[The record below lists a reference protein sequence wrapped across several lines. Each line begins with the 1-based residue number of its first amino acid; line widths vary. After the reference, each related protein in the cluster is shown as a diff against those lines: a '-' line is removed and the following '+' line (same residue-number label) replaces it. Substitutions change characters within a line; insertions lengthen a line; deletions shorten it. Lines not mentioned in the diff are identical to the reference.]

1 MKITTHTAL
10 RLRALAAC
18 MIAFSVTAPA
28 LKAEPAVTRV
38 DKLEKENQDLKNR
51 LDALEAAAKKE
62 GLVPSASEPPLTVKA
77 MSDIT
82 ISGFAS
88 ASYFYDTTNPTTDP
102 AGPSPAGHK
111 SINGDLWN
119 SHNQFTINK
128 VKLTLASKPVEQ
140 SGEKFEAGFK
150 TSLIFGEDAKYVN
163 TGSGKGYDALREAY
177 VEANIPVG
185 NGLVVKAGQLIS
197 LLNFESGDGGAANP
211 NFSQGYQWW
220 YTGNGPSAGVQLNYK
235 WCDMVSTTARI
246 QNGLYAG
253 STDGNGFKT
262 FMASVDI
269 KPDAKTGI
277 SVIGF
282 AGREG
287 ASSQDYLKG
296 ASIIASRQVA
306 EKYNINVATE
316 LDYFNQET
324 TGKSDGN
331 AYSAGGWVWADLTSK
346 VGVALRADYISDGDN
361 VGGSLLGLA
370 TPSGKD
376 LSSLTLTL
384 NIKPIPSFKFQPEI
398 RYDHTN
404 AEAAFDGG
412 HRDRLIVGAGVTYM
426 F

>member
-1 MKITTHTAL
+1 MAD
-10 RLRALAAC
+10 A
-18 MIAFSVTAPA
+18 SG
-28 LKAEPAVTRV
+28 TRV
-38 DKLEKENQDLKNR
+38 DKLERENQDLKNR
-51 LDALEAAAKKE
+51 LEALEVAAKKE
-62 GLVPSASEPPLTVKA
+62 GLVPSATEPPLMVKA

-88 ASYFYDTTNPTTDP
+88 ASYFYDTTEPTTKAAADGL
-102 AGPSPAGHK
+102 GPK

-128 VKLTLASKPVEQ
+128 VKLTIASKPVEQ
-140 SGEKFEAGFK
+140 SGEKFDAGFK

-163 TGSGKGYDALREAY
+163 TGSATRGFDNLREAF
-177 VEANIPVG
+177 VELNVPVG
-185 NGLVVKAGQLIS
+185 TGLDVKVGQLIS

-211 NFSQGYQWW
+211 NFSQGYQWLF
-220 YTGNGPSAGVQLNYK
+220 TGNGPSAGVQLNYK
-235 WCDMVSTTARI
+235 WSDMIATTARV

-253 STDGNGFKT
+253 ASDQNGFKT

-287 ASSQDYLKG
+287 KSAKDYLKG
-296 ASIIASRQVA
+296 ASVIASRQVA

-316 LDYFNQET
+316 LDYFNNET
-324 TGKSDGN
+324 TGLADGN

-346 VGVALRADYISDGDN
+346 LGVALRADYLSDGDN
-361 VGGSLLGLA
+361 VGGSLLGLS

-376 LSSLTLTL
+376 LASLTFTL
-384 NIKPIPSFKFQPEI
+384 NIKPLPNFKFQPEV

-404 AEAAFDGG
+404 AKGAFDGSKS
-412 HRDRLIVGAGVTYM
+412 DRVIVGAGVVYM